1 MQNLERINGIPRKN
15 FEKEE
20 YYQGK
25 PIYISPSGKTVCQF
39 SPEGQIIVN
48 MPYLKSLGIM
58 DISDLKSHAVF
69 HRGDDTLHEI
79 TFCDDSFIDIIFD
92 SAGNIKKSKS
102 KNVSLLIQGDGEIV
116 VHLHRG
122 APDAP

>member
-1 MQNLERINGIPRKN
+1 MQNLERINGIPRQN
-15 FEKEE
+15 FDKEE

-25 PIYISPSGKTVCQF
+25 PIYISPTGNTVCHLK
-39 SPEGQIIVN
+39 PDGEVVVK

-69 HRGDDTLHEI
+69 YRGDDTLHEI
-79 TFCDDSFIDIIFD
+79 TFYDNSYIDIVFD
-92 SAGNIKKSKS
+92 SAGNVKKSQTN
-102 KNVSLLIQGDGEIV
+102 NVSFLIQGDGEIV
-116 VHLHRG
+116 VYKHHG